1 MKIYGMKI
9 HLFKTYDIDPM
20 INSWNE
26 WYPHIR
32 VIGLFAKS
40 LFIIR
45 LIYFIKG
52 YSSFSG
58 GGKILRYSITGN
70 TDV

>member
-1 MKIYGMKI
+1 MKIY
-9 HLFKTYDIDPM
+9 LFKTYTIDPM

-26 WYPHIR
+26 WYPRIQ
-32 VIGLFAKS
+32 VLGLFTNS
-40 LFIIR
+40 MFIIR

-58 GGKILRYSITGN
+58 GGKIIRYSITGV
-70 TDV
+70 DEYGC

>member
-1 MKIYGMKI
+1 MQI
-9 HLFKTYDIDPM
+9 HLFKTYTIDPI

-45 LIYFIKG
+45 LIYLIKG

-58 GGKILRYSITGN
+58 SGKILIYSITGEE
-70 TDV
+70 

>member
-1 MKIYGMKI
+1 MKI
-9 HLFKTYDIDPM
+9 HLFKTYTIDQI

-45 LIYFIKG
+45 LIYLIKG

-58 GGKILRYSITGN
+58 SGKILIYSITGEE
-70 TDV
+70 

>member
-1 MKIYGMKI
+1 
-9 HLFKTYDIDPM
+9 
-20 INSWNE
+20 
-26 WYPHIR
+26 

-58 GGKILRYSITGN
+58 GGKILRYTIIGN